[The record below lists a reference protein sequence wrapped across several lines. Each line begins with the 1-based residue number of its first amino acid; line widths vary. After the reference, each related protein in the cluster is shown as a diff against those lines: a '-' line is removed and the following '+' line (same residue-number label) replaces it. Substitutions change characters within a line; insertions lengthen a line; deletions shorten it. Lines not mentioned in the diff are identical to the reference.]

1 MLRKIIGAIAGI
13 VAAMLIFMVFEKIN
27 SGRFPLPP
35 GVDPADHEAVTAYA
49 QTLPSST
56 FITLL
61 AGWATGSFICG
72 LLIRIISKS
81 ADKIPAYIAGLF
93 LTTAAIVD
101 LILLPHPMWFI
112 VAGIVVFIP
121 MTLLGHAAYRQRE
134 TKAE

>member
-1 MLRKIIGAIAGI
+1 MLRKIIGALAGI

-35 GVDPADHEAVTAYA
+35 GVDPADHEAMTVYA
-49 QTLPSST
+49 QSQPSSAL
-56 FITLL
+56 ITVLV
-61 AGWATGSFICG
+61 GWAIGSFICG

-101 LILLPHPMWFI
+101 LLLLPHPIWFI
-112 VAGIVVFIP
+112 IAGILVFIP
-121 MTLLGHAAYRQRE
+121 MTLLGHAVYKR
-134 TKAE
+134 

>member
-1 MLRKIIGAIAGI
+1 MLRKIIGALAGI

-27 SGRFPLPP
+27 SGRFPLPS
-35 GVDPADHEAVTAYA
+35 GVDPADHEAMSVYA
-49 QTLPSST
+49 RTLPSSAL
-56 FITLL
+56 ITVL

-101 LILLPHPMWFI
+101 LLLLPHPIWFI
-112 VAGIVVFIP
+112 IAGILVFIP
-121 MTLLGHAAYRQRE
+121 MTLLGHAVYRQRE